1 MPRRLQGGNPKDTPP
16 NKAPVHRAF
25 SQGPQGSR
33 PSLRGCGPGTTWAA
47 SCPRMGL
54 QERSLVGYSSRDRKE
69 LDTTECTHIYTGDT
83 REKLKPFVVREG
95 SQLSWGRQKCRA
107 FRSPD
112 GGPELCTSQGS
123 CPQVDE
129 KKCDLS
135 HSQCCLIRSEV
146 SVRQAGL
153 ALSHSR
159 QTISLCRMPV
169 APTPQAQSFEEWG
182 CKAAALMAVLAGA
195 DRGPVQ
201 AFLRPVV
208 DHPELR
214 WASIPC

>member
-1 MPRRLQGGNPKDTPP
+1 M
-16 NKAPVHRAF
+16 
-25 SQGPQGSR
+25 
-33 PSLRGCGPGTTWAA
+33 
-47 SCPRMGL
+47 
-54 QERSLVGYSSRDRKE
+54 ERSLVGYSSWDRKE

-112 GGPELCTSQGS
+112 GGPERCTSQGS
-123 CPQVDE
+123 CPRVDE
-129 KKCDLS
+129 KKCDIS
-135 HSQCCLIRSEV
+135 HSQCSLIRSEV

-153 ALSHSR
+153 ALSHDC

-182 CKAAALMAVLAGA
+182 CKATALMAVLAGA
-195 DRGPVQ
+195 DRGPVR

-208 DHPELR
+208 DHPELL